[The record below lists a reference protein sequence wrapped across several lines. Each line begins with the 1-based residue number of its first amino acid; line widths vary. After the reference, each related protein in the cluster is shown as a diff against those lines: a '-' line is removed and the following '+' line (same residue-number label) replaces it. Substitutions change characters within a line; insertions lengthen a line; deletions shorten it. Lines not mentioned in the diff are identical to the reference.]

1 VLEDD
6 ALAVLEVISRVTD
19 LAPYHALADSL
30 RQRYPDLSSG
40 TLRALVLSLSPAA
53 DDARAWLRGEADQIL
68 EERLRVL
75 RLGECSPDPG
85 DVIRAVATLRQV
97 SVPLVLC
104 LDQLD
109 ELYLGSLVSVQGS
122 RCSSGQ
128 GCYVCSVSKVAC
140 SDDASYNLIRTCN
153 EYSTLLT

>member
-1 VLEDD
+1 M
-6 ALAVLEVISRVTD
+6 
-19 LAPYHALADSL
+19 

-85 DVIRAVATLRQV
+85 DVIRAPWRRSARF
-97 SVPLVLC
+97 P
-104 LDQLD
+104 
-109 ELYLGSLVSVQGS
+109 S
-122 RCSSGQ
+122 RWCS
-128 GCYVCSVSKVAC
+128 ALT
-140 SDDASYNLIRTCN
+140 NLT
-153 EYSTLLT
+153 S